1 MLLSLCRL
9 VAALAMVGMP
19 VVAAAQVIPPSDLPG
34 RERERFVEPPTA
46 RAQPRGTVITLPSTV
61 APAGADTVRLTISAV
76 RITGMTVYAEQDI
89 APLYAD
95 LVGRDVSL
103 KAVYDLAQRIT
114 AKYGQDGY
122 VLSRA
127 IVPPQQLNPGGAI
140 IRIQVIEGYVDKV
153 VWPQKLARY
162 RDFFTEYEAKI
173 VAERPIN
180 VRTLERYL
188 LLLGDLPGFKVST
201 TLQASTTQ
209 LAASTLVVE
218 VTEKPLDLVGR
229 ADNYGSRARGPEQ
242 FLGSATVN
250 NILGAHEAFNV
261 TWAGAF
267 QLRELQYAAAS
278 YRQVLNSEGF
288 TVFANAS
295 YSWGKPGT
303 PELELLNYKTRTTY
317 VEAGWYYP
325 LVRSREKNLTITG
338 LGFIT
343 NSDGI
348 IFDDAHTPPS
358 TRDRLRG
365 FRLKADADYAD
376 PLRGINQFNVTLS
389 QGIDGFD
396 STGNGNDLAS
406 RANGRVDFTK
416 LEFSYARLQPLFWN
430 LSAYG
435 SLYGQY
441 AFDPLLSPELCSYG
455 GRFYGRAYEASALVG
470 DRCWLALGELRL
482 DLPVPSNLL
491 SLAQLYGFIDHGH
504 LSNISPQAGTPDS
517 IDAGSAGAGIRL
529 GWNNQFFADLAVAK
543 AIEGPIDDTRFRF
556 TVSARN

>member
-1 MLLSLCRL
+1 MRLRLCRL
-9 VAALAMVGMP
+9 AAALALFGTP
-19 VVAAAQVIPPSDLPG
+19 VVAVAQVIPPSDLPG
-34 RERERFVEPPTA
+34 RERERFIDPQPA
-46 RAQPRGTVITLPSTV
+46 RAQPRGTVINLPSTV
-61 APAGADTVRLTISAV
+61 APQGAESIRLVVSAV
-76 RITGMTVYAEQDI
+76 RITGMTVYSEGDI
-89 APLYAD
+89 ASLYAD
-95 LVGRDVSL
+95 LVGREVPL
-103 KAVYDLAQRIT
+103 QAVYDLAQRIT

-127 IVPPQQLNPGGAI
+127 IVPPQNLNPGGAV
-140 IRIQVIEGYVDKV
+140 IRIQVLEGYVDKV
-153 VWPQKLARY
+153 IWPEKLARY

-201 TLQASTTQ
+201 TLKPSTTQ
-209 LAASTLVVE
+209 LAASTLVVD
-218 VTEKPLDLVGR
+218 VTEKPLDLLGR
-229 ADNYGSRARGPEQ
+229 ADNFGSRARGPEQ

-250 NILGAHEAFNV
+250 NILGVHEAFNV
-261 TWAGAF
+261 TYAGAF

-317 VEAGWYYP
+317 AEAGWYYP

-343 NSDGI
+343 NSDGV
-348 IFDDAHTPPS
+348 IFDDPDTPPS

-396 STGNGNDLAS
+396 STNNGNPLAS

-416 LEFSYARLQPLFWN
+416 LEFTYARLQPLFWN

-455 GRFYGRAYEASALVG
+455 GRFYGRAYDASALVG

-482 DLPVPSNLL
+482 DLPVPSTLL

-504 LSNISPQAGTPDS
+504 LSIIRPQAGTLDR
-517 IDAGSAGAGIRL
+517 IDAGSAGAGIRF
-529 GWNNQFFADLAVAK
+529 GWNNQLFADVAVAK
-543 AIEGPIDDTRFRF
+543 AIDGPIDDTRFRF